1 MMTPKAKRRVVQVRL
16 EDMAERVDMALL
28 GAVEVMERRP
38 LMVAVADTSFVT
50 AATSLKEIFTGCLS

>member
-1 MMTPKAKRRVVQVRL
+1 MAER

-50 AATSLKEIFTGCLS
+50 AATSLKEIVTGCLS